1 MGKFVETE
9 GKIVVTRGLGSG
21 KLVFSGYGVSFWGDE
36 KVLGNG

>member
-1 MGKFVETE
+1 MGKFIETE
-9 GKIVVTRGLGSG
+9 SKIVTRGLGSG